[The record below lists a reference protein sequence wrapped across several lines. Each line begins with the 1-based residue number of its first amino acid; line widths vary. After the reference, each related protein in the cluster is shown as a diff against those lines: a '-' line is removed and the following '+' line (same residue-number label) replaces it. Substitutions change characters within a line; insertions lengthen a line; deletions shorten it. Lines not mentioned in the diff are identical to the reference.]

1 LLLSRQAL
9 EVSSSSFFTSIRSV
23 YAYPEGDDAELLKI
37 DFKQTKVLFDDQH
50 EELKKQEILAFL
62 SDSIPGFRY
71 RAKKE
76 KFIKLFEK
84 RVT

>member
-1 LLLSRQAL
+1 MFLSRQTL
-9 EVSSSSFFTSIRSV
+9 EVPTPTFFTSFRSV

-50 EELKKQEILAFL
+50 EELKKQEMLAFL